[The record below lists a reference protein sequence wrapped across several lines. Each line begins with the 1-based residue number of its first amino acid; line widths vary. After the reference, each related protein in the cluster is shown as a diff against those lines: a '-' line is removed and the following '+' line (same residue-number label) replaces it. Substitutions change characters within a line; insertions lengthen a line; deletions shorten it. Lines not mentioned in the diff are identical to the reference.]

1 MTFFVS
7 SSIWMRES
15 VKSEQVRIIQITKPS
30 TRLLFSL
37 LIGSLLC
44 LLANTILYA
53 ASEKANQTTPAPID
67 LDQIKKDL
75 EFLQEETVT
84 IAATHEQPISES
96 PSNVY
101 VITDEDIRQSGAPD
115 LPTVLRRIPG
125 LEVIQATAG
134 VFDVS
139 MRGANQLLANKLLV
153 LVDGRSIYQDIQ
165 GQVWW
170 KNIPVTLPEI
180 KRIEVLK
187 GPASV
192 LYGFNAFDGVVNI
205 ITKLPGE
212 MKGATVQFGGGEFDT
227 ISSAAVYANKVN
239 GLSYRLSGGWEQ
251 NNQWENDDA
260 LAYRNYR
267 FNSQLDYAFAD
278 QSTLTVSGGAS
289 DANRIEGPRI
299 EFLDTDN
306 EITNGNANVLYK
318 RANSFI
324 RLWWQIWDQ
333 KQDNNVNPS
342 LKSIIAIGNKDGKTT
357 GRLTQNSYNVEAQ
370 HAVGLGFGHR
380 VTFGTNYR
388 FNTGNSD
395 QLDKFRTENRMGLY
409 LQDEWQA
416 TQDLTATA
424 GLRFD
429 MSTYINPTYSP
440 RVALVYR
447 PLNNHTLRAAWSVA
461 YRTPTMLET
470 HTAATSTSFFPG
482 IPPFVPPAQIP
493 GTFVGNS
500 NLRPEKITSYEAE
513 YQGWF
518 FKHRLRFRGTFF
530 YNRVNDLIGRVRVST
545 TPTILSTKNTGGTS
559 DIYGF
564 ETGFE
569 FLATP
574 WLTGFANYTYQN
586 IDQDLSIQDIKRAAP
601 HHKMNA
607 GLRGTWDNGLRAE
620 AVFHYVGATTYPV
633 SSTFSQFAG
642 PPFGG
647 PPPPDGRV
655 DSYTL
660 LNLSG
665 GYRFWHDKAELAFSA
680 FNALN
685 DKHREH
691 PLGEKV
697 KSRVMGWFTIKY

>member
-1 MTFFVS
+1 LYHSWQTN
-7 SSIWMRES
+7 
-15 VKSEQVRIIQITKPS
+15 
-30 TRLLFSL
+30 RLLVSGL
-37 LIGSLLC
+37 LGSLLC
-44 LLANTILYA
+44 LFPNTLLYA
-53 ASEKANQTTPAPID
+53 ASEKASPTTPAAID
-67 LDQIKKDL
+67 LDLIKEEL
-75 EFLQEETVT
+75 EFLKEESVS
-84 IAATHEQPISES
+84 IATTHEQPISEA

-101 VITDEDIRQSGAPD
+101 VITDEDIRQSGAVD
-115 LPTVLRRIPG
+115 LPTLLRRIPG
-125 LEVIQATAG
+125 LEVIQTTSA
-134 VFDVS
+134 FYDVS
-139 MRGANQLLANKLLV
+139 MRGNNQILANKLLV
-153 LVDGRSIYQDIQ
+153 LVDGRSIYEDIQ

-205 ITKLPGE
+205 ITKPPEE

-227 ISSAAVYANKVN
+227 ISSAAIYANTVN
-239 GLSYRLSGGWEQ
+239 DFSYRLSGGWEQ

-267 FNSQLDYAFAD
+267 FNSQFNYAFAD
-278 QSTLTVSGGAS
+278 QSTLTFSGGAN

-299 EFLDTDN
+299 NFLDTDSDVS
-306 EITNGNANVLYK
+306 NGHANVLYK

-324 RLWWQIWDQ
+324 RLWWQIWDH
-333 KQDNNVNPS
+333 KQDLNVDPS
-342 LKSIIAIGNKDGKTT
+342 LEPFIAIGNKDGKTK

-370 HAVGLGFGHR
+370 HAIGLGFGHR
-380 VTFGTNYR
+380 LTFGTNYR
-388 FNTGNSD
+388 LNTGNSD

-429 MSTYINPTYSP
+429 MDTYINPTYSP

-447 PLNNHTLRAAWSVA
+447 PLENHTFRASWSMA
-461 YRTPTMLET
+461 YRTPTMFET
-470 HTAATSTSFFPG
+470 HAATTSTVFFPG
-482 IPPFVPPAQIP
+482 IPPFVPPAQLP
-493 GTFVGNS
+493 GVFVGNS
-500 NLRPEKITSYEAE
+500 NLRPEKITTYEAE

-518 FKHRLRFRGTFF
+518 FRHRLRFRGTFF
-530 YNRVNDLIGRVRVST
+530 YNRIDNLIGRVRVST
-545 TPTILSTKNTGGTS
+545 TPSILTTKNTGGTS

-586 IDQDLSIQDIKRAAP
+586 IDQDLSIQEIERAAP
-601 HHKMNA
+601 HHKVNA

-620 AVFHYVGATTYPV
+620 AVFHFVAATTYPV
-633 SSTFSQFAG
+633 SPVFSQFAG

-655 DSYTL
+655 GSYTL

-665 GYRFWHDKAELAFSA
+665 GYKFWHDKAEVAVSA

-697 KSRVMGWFTIKY
+697 KSRVMGWVTLRY